1 MAKVLDN
8 PRPTLKERAAK
19 IGAQIQ
25 GSQAWNSIFRPGSI
39 FRKGYTDSPRNRS
52 YVIMNSVLYHLHPVK
67 VKRHAVKVSYTLCLG
82 GLSFFVFILLTV
94 TGIFLMFFYRPTGA
108 NA

>member
-19 IGAQIQ
+19 LGGQVQ
-25 GSQAWNSIFRPGSI
+25 GSQVWNSIFRPGSI

-52 YVIMNSVLYHLHPVK
+52 VTRAIGV
-67 VKRHAVKVSYTLCLG
+67 A
-82 GLSFFVFILLTV
+82 LTED
-94 TGIFLMFFYRPTGA
+94 RSWSED
-108 NA
+108 